1 MFFLHLFETIKIIW
15 ILMTVK
21 HIFLSDFHHRN
32 MSGHFTFEY
41 FFILIIDSDDFS
53 VSSYVVFYAII
64 LFN

>member
-1 MFFLHLFETIKIIW
+1 
-15 ILMTVK
+15 MTVK

-53 VSSYVVFYAII
+53 VSSYVVFYVII